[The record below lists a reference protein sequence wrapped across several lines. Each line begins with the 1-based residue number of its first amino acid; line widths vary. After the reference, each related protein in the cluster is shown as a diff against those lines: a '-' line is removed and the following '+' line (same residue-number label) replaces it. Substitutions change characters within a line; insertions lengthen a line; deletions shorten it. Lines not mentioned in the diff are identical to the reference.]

1 MTQLIRFDDGAA
13 YDRSMG
19 VWSRIAGERMLDW
32 LDPAPGQAWIDVG
45 CGGGA
50 FTELV
55 IGRCAP
61 RQIHGVDPAPAQIGF
76 AAARPGA
83 QGASFRVGDAMA
95 LPFEDDRFD
104 AAIMA
109 LVIFFVPEPARGV
122 AEMARVVRPGGSV
135 SAYAWDIDGGGFPF
149 RHLQEALR
157 ELGITPQRPP
167 RPDAARP
174 EVLEALWRDAG
185 LTDIAMRT
193 IRVERRFAD
202 FDDFWFCCT
211 GSGSLRATIAGLD
224 ADQVARAQQALKPM
238 LPVAADGSIT
248 IGSHANAIRGR
259 VPG

>member
-1 MTQLIRFDDGAA
+1 MTQPIRFDDGAA
-13 YDRSMG
+13 YDRAMG
-19 VWSRIAGERMLDW
+19 VWSRIAGRQMLDW
-32 LDPAPGQAWIDVG
+32 LAPPPGLDWIDVG

-55 IGRCAP
+55 IERCAP
-61 RQIHGVDPAPAQIGF
+61 REIHGVDPAPAQIGF
-76 AAARPGA
+76 ATARPGA
-83 QGASFRVGDAMA
+83 RGASFRVGDAMA

-135 SAYAWDIDGGGFPF
+135 SAYARDIDGGGFPF
-149 RHLQEALR
+149 RHLQAALR

-167 RPDAARP
+167 SADAARP
-174 EVLEALWRDAG
+174 EILEALWRDAG

-193 IRVERRFAD
+193 IEVERRFAD

-211 GSGSLRATIAGLD
+211 GSGSLRATVASLD
-224 ADQVARAQQALKPM
+224 AAQVAHAQGTLRAM
-238 LPVAADGSIT
+238 LPAAADGSIT
-248 IGSHANAIRGR
+248 ITSHANAIRGR